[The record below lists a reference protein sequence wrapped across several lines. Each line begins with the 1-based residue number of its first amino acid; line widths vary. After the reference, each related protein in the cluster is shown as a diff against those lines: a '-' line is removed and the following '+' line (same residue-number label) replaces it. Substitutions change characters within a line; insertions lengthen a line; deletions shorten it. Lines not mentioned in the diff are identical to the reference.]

1 MTSHNVRAGLDKQAN
16 QVQEMFDNVAPR
28 YDLLN
33 TLMTGGIVNYWRKLT
48 NEAVNPKSGER
59 ILDL

>member
-1 MTSHNVRAGLDKQAN
+1 MSSHNSRAGLDKQAD
-16 QVQEMFDNVAPR
+16 QVQNMFDKLAPR

-48 NEAVNPKSGER
+48 TEAIAP
-59 ILDL
+59 